1 MSKMYDAGI
10 TTAYGAA
17 VRGGYEGT
25 YEQFCTDLGKLA
37 DVLSEFLGF
46 SVTVETLAEGAEAR
60 GEYDA
65 GVLSLGIPRGDTG
78 NGIQSIALNADYTLT
93 VTYTN
98 GQTWTSGSIR
108 GETGATPN
116 LQIGTVSTLSP
127 GSPAT
132 AEITGTRD
140 EPRLNLGIPQG
151 VPGEV
156 PAASIAPAYDA
167 SSTYAVGEYVMHNN
181 SLYRCT
187 TAITT
192 AEAWT
197 AAHWTAAQIGDD
209 LADCSRQLSDL
220 DEDVYTLNKFSF
232 NDELTSK
239 RANIL
244 LEYKRYGTAYDS
256 NKNAVSSNTP
266 IYQNFKLN
274 GKNGIV
280 IAPATKNLISASG
293 SQSMTSAETISVTA
307 GNYTLSLQGTTGY
320 VTYANSDDT
329 ITGYIRQKGIAHFN
343 FTSNDTLTITPHGTV
358 DYVQFEKNIFKTPWN
373 LGGANRYDGT
383 ITSSVNETLHEF
395 GLGFWFKPFDASE
408 YCKDNYMMLA
418 YGRQDANNYFYVC
431 WHKSSTTTNYHF
443 EFRVVVNGV
452 GYSIQSPWGGWEIKS
467 NDEVIGDKI
476 VFAPEQLIG
485 LYAHLVPGREMSLY
499 YALNGV
505 VSVSTYYSSAI
516 GGIPI
521 SNLFIGCGS
530 ASGSSDPPMI
540 ANGMFSDFVFDTEK
554 PDPMKFF
561 KGGL

>member
-197 AAHWTAAQIGDD
+197 AAHWTAAQIGED
-209 LADCSRQLSDL
+209 LTDCSRQLSDL
-220 DEDVYTLNKFSF
+220 
-232 NDELTSK
+232 
-239 RANIL
+239 
-244 LEYKRYGTAYDS
+244 G
-256 NKNAVSSNTP
+256 
-266 IYQNFKLN
+266 
-274 GKNGIV
+274 
-280 IAPATKNLISASG
+280 
-293 SQSMTSAETISVTA
+293 
-307 GNYTLSLQGTTGY
+307 LS
-320 VTYANSDDT
+320 
-329 ITGYIRQKGIAHFN
+329 
-343 FTSNDTLTITPHGTV
+343 
-358 DYVQFEKNIFKTPWN
+358 
-373 LGGANRYDGT
+373 
-383 ITSSVNETLHEF
+383 
-395 GLGFWFKPFDASE
+395 
-408 YCKDNYMMLA
+408 
-418 YGRQDANNYFYVC
+418 
-431 WHKSSTTTNYHF
+431 
-443 EFRVVVNGV
+443 VVNG
-452 GYSIQSPWGGWEIKS
+452 K
-467 NDEVIGDKI
+467 
-476 VFAPEQLIG
+476 
-485 LYAHLVPGREMSLY
+485 
-499 YALNGV
+499 LNM
-505 VSVSTYYSSAI
+505 TY
-516 GGIPI
+516 
-521 SNLFIGCGS
+521 
-530 ASGSSDPPMI
+530 
-540 ANGMFSDFVFDTEK
+540 TEE
-554 PDPMKFF
+554 
-561 KGGL
+561 